1 MVVAGF
7 GTAMHELS
15 IALSLIEVAT
25 EQIARRNLAQVEV
38 VHLRLGE
45 LSGVVADALLF
56 SFDVA
61 TAGTALEGARLEIE
75 RVPVSVHCR
84 RCDAERELPSIQRL
98 QCPSCGDPTPDV
110 RRGREIEL
118 FALEVRSDVRDES
131 SAAGGS
137 ARGSAAE
144 ERPSGS

>member
-1 MVVAGF
+1 
-7 GTAMHELS
+7 MHELS
-15 IALSLIEVAT
+15 IALSLIEVAS

-45 LSGVVADALLF
+45 LSGVVADALVF

-61 TAGTALEGARLEIE
+61 AAGTALEGARLAIE
-75 RVPVSVHCR
+75 RVPVTVHCGG
-84 RCDAERELPSIQRL
+84 CNALRELPSNQRL
-98 QCPSCGDPTPDV
+98 QCPICGEPTPDV

-118 FALEVRSDVRDES
+118 FALEVRNDVRDES
-131 SAAGGS
+131 PAAGGS

-144 ERPSGS
+144 ERPPGS